1 MKYRAILFAVTV
13 VAIMAVCL
21 ASAQEFKP
29 SKQVET
35 VVHTGPGGGSDLFAR
50 AIAELLQKER
60 LISQRMQVVNKPG
73 GGPAVAMSY
82 LAEKKGDTNTVG
94 FFTGVWVTNPL
105 TTAEATVTIKD
116 LTPVVR
122 LALEPAVIAVKADS
136 PYKNMKDFIE
146 AAKKS
151 PNQLRQSG
159 GSITSRDNL
168 MRMLI
173 QKATG
178 TQWTFISFPSGGERL
193 SNLLGGHVQL
203 MVIEPQEAGEQIRA
217 GNLRVIAS
225 LTEKRLASLPNVP
238 TIKEQGIDV
247 PLIPQARGV
256 VAPPAVPR
264 EVVQYWEGV
273 FERFEKSPTWKQY
286 LEQNQFEDGFLKGPA
301 LSKFFDD
308 LTVQMREVL
317 KEAGAKVVR

>member
-151 PNQLRQSG
+151 PTNCA
-159 GSITSRDNL
+159 NP
-168 MRMLI
+168 
-173 QKATG
+173 A
-178 TQWTFISFPSGGERL
+178 
-193 SNLLGGHVQL
+193 
-203 MVIEPQEAGEQIRA
+203 
-217 GNLRVIAS
+217 
-225 LTEKRLASLPNVP
+225 
-238 TIKEQGIDV
+238 
-247 PLIPQARGV
+247 ARS
-256 VAPPAVPR
+256 PR
-264 EVVQYWEGV
+264 EII
-273 FERFEKSPTWKQY
+273 SC
-286 LEQNQFEDGFLKGPA
+286 A
-301 LSKFFDD
+301 C
-308 LTVQMREVL
+308 
-317 KEAGAKVVR
+317 